1 VRVPWLSLTVKRV
14 LREHREWWARLEKA
28 KAEDRVGAFLDD
40 DNQAHA
46 IALAKPQP
54 PPKTPM
60 HAKLAERERIAE
72 LCRRPL
78 R

>member
-1 VRVPWLSLTVKRV
+1 MTESDSERV

-28 KAEDRVGAFLDD
+28 KAEDRLGAFLDD

-54 PPKTPM
+54 PPPPKTPM

-72 LCRRPL
+72 IMARRQFK
-78 R
+78 